1 MCSWSKTDLQVL
13 VSYFSRNC
21 LFQKSIFQAFKLLHF
36 SSCQT
41 QGRLTILPYFQNV
54 IFILQII
61 KQRIWRHTYQE
72 GLVWNSDP
80 GALLTLPEFSDTL
93 SHFPFHFGEEQEEL
107 RKSPAGC
114 EKFTAVIYTTL
125 TSAASASSSKVA
137 SGVHLSAPIFKL
149 ARNVAASNFAQQV
162 IN

>member
-1 MCSWSKTDLQVL
+1 M
-13 VSYFSRNC
+13 
-21 LFQKSIFQAFKLLHF
+21 
-36 SSCQT
+36 
-41 QGRLTILPYFQNV
+41 

-80 GALLTLPEFSDTL
+80 GALLTLPEFSDSL
-93 SHFPFHFGEEQEEL
+93 SHFPFHFGEEQQQL
-107 RKSPAGC
+107 KAPNAPAAATGC

-125 TSAASASSSKVA
+125 TSASTSSKVA

-162 IN
+162 IK

>member
-1 MCSWSKTDLQVL
+1 M
-13 VSYFSRNC
+13 
-21 LFQKSIFQAFKLLHF
+21 
-36 SSCQT
+36 
-41 QGRLTILPYFQNV
+41 

-80 GALLTLPEFSDTL
+80 GALLTLPEFSDSL
-93 SHFPFHFGEEQEEL
+93 SHFPFHFGEEQQQL
-107 RKSPAGC
+107 KAPNAAAATGC

-125 TSAASASSSKVA
+125 TSASTSSKVA

-162 IN
+162 INFKILNSHFWWVSHTDAKSHFLSFFSKIFILATNHKKVEM

>member
-1 MCSWSKTDLQVL
+1 M
-13 VSYFSRNC
+13 
-21 LFQKSIFQAFKLLHF
+21 
-36 SSCQT
+36 
-41 QGRLTILPYFQNV
+41 
-54 IFILQII
+54 IFILQMI

-125 TSAASASSSKVA
+125 TSATASASSSKVA

>member
-1 MCSWSKTDLQVL
+1 MKISNSVL
-13 VSYFSRNC
+13 EMSS
-21 LFQKSIFQAFKLLHF
+21 LFFENSIFQAELTFFIL
-36 SSCQT
+36 SNS
-41 QGRLTILPYFQNV
+41 GRRARFTFFLKKIV

-80 GALLTLPEFSDTL
+80 GALLTLPEFSDSL
-93 SHFPFHFGEEQEEL
+93 SHFPFHFGEEQQQL
-107 RKSPAGC
+107 KAAAATGC

-125 TSAASASSSKVA
+125 TSASTSSKVA

-162 IN
+162 IK

>member
-1 MCSWSKTDLQVL
+1 MCWKCRPCFLKIR
-13 VSYFSRNC
+13 F
-21 LFQKSIFQAFKLLHF
+21 FKLSLHF

-41 QGRLTILPYFQNV
+41 LEEGQYLPFKIV

-80 GALLTLPEFSDTL
+80 GALLTLPEFSDSL
-93 SHFPFHFGEEQEEL
+93 SHFPFHFGEEQQQL
-107 RKSPAGC
+107 KAAAATGC

-125 TSAASASSSKVA
+125 TSASTSSKVA

-162 IN
+162 IK

>member
-1 MCSWSKTDLQVL
+1 M
-13 VSYFSRNC
+13 
-21 LFQKSIFQAFKLLHF
+21 
-36 SSCQT
+36 
-41 QGRLTILPYFQNV
+41 

-80 GALLTLPEFSDTL
+80 GALLTLPEFSDSL
-93 SHFPFHFGEEQEEL
+93 SHFPFHFGEEQQQL
-107 RKSPAGC
+107 KAAAATGC

-125 TSAASASSSKVA
+125 TSASTSSKVA

-162 IN
+162 IK

>member
-1 MCSWSKTDLQVL
+1 M
-13 VSYFSRNC
+13 
-21 LFQKSIFQAFKLLHF
+21 
-36 SSCQT
+36 
-41 QGRLTILPYFQNV
+41 

-80 GALLTLPEFSDTL
+80 GALLTLPEFSDSL
-93 SHFPFHFGEEQEEL
+93 SHFPFHFGEEQQQL
-107 RKSPAGC
+107 KAPNAAAAATGC

-125 TSAASASSSKVA
+125 TSASTSSKVA

-162 IN
+162 IK

>member
-1 MCSWSKTDLQVL
+1 ML
-13 VSYFSRNC
+13 VKQNRFASFS
-21 LFQKSIFQAFKLLHF
+21 LIFYETVSFKNRFFKPSSCYIFHLVKLLT
-36 SSCQT
+36 S
-41 QGRLTILPYFQNV
+41 LPYFQNV

-125 TSAASASSSKVA
+125 TSATASASSSKVA

>member
-1 MCSWSKTDLQVL
+1 MCS
-13 VSYFSRNC
+13 FSWKCRPC
-21 LFQKSIFQAFKLLHF
+21 FLKIRFFKLSLHF

-41 QGRLTILPYFQNV
+41 LEEGQDLPFFKIV

-80 GALLTLPEFSDTL
+80 GALLTLPEFSDSL
-93 SHFPFHFGEEQEEL
+93 SHFPFHFGEEQQQL
-107 RKSPAGC
+107 KAAAATGC

-125 TSAASASSSKVA
+125 TSASTSSKVA

-162 IN
+162 IK